1 MLITL
6 RVMKL
11 NKDIKIEVQPG
22 ELIKSVRERV
32 AAQLDVNP
40 FQLKIIANAKILKNE
55 QTVAECHICESTK
68 ISVAIT
74 KATTIETKPVAPIQI
89 QAADAANK
97 VQHEEPA

>member
-32 AAQLDVNP
+32 AA
-40 FQLKIIANAKILKNE
+40 
-55 QTVAECHICESTK
+55 
-68 ISVAIT
+68 
-74 KATTIETKPVAPIQI
+74 
-89 QAADAANK
+89 
-97 VQHEEPA
+97 